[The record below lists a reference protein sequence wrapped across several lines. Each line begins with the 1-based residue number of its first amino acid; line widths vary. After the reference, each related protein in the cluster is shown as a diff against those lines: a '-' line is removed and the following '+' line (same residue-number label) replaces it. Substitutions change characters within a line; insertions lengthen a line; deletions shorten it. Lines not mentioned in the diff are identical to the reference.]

1 MILYFIFV
9 YLYIF
14 IFIYDTRPETFQ
26 WLWKPWKLARV
37 FNVFHIQSA
46 IEQFFRYFFYRDP
59 WIKCYNF
66 IFKIDFLR
74 DTFISVFIAFKFRYI
89 FAFDINIFYFHFFFT
104 LKLLDFC
111 AFLLSIYFAFI
122 HFWTGFH
129 LKHFSTFGLLNSQSL
144 LKVFFF

>member
-9 YLYIF
+9 YLYIS

-66 IFKIDFLR
+66 IFKIDFFR

-89 FAFDINIFYFHFFFT
+89 FAFDINIFYFQFFSPWNYSIFAR
-104 LKLLDFC
+104 FC
-111 AFLLSIYFAFI
+111 FQFISRLHIFERVFIWNIFRLSVY
-122 HFWTGFH
+122 
-129 LKHFSTFGLLNSQSL
+129 
-144 LKVFFF
+144 